1 MYKVLPSSFKIDFL
15 GATSQTG
22 HSSSFKA
29 SEESA
34 GELYIY
40 NISYQKIKDVGKIPA
55 RNMISNAQ
63 AYVQS

>member
-40 NISYQKIKDVGKIPA
+40 KHFLPKKDVGKIPA